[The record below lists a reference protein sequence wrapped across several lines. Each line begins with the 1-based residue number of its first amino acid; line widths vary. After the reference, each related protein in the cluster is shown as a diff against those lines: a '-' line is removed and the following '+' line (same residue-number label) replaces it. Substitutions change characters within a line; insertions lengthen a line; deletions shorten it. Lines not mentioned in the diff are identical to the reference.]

1 MLDSR
6 KNMRYVY
13 DGCWADVGI
22 IRRFYEDNLE
32 ITYSERPYDLCNSK
46 RPIYARP
53 RFLPVP

>member
-13 DGCWADVGI
+13 DSCWADVGT

-32 ITYSERPYDLCNSK
+32 MIYSERSL
-46 RPIYARP
+46 
-53 RFLPVP
+53 